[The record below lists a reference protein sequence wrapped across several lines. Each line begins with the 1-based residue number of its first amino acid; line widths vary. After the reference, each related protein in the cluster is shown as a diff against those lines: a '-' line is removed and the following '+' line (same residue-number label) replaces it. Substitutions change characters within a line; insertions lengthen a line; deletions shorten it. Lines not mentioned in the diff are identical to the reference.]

1 MREIGGWFG
10 LERVADA
17 PRRIAI
23 AVLGCPFDGAASGRC
38 GSAQGPAA
46 IRKWATTEEAI
57 DEQGRPLSGIG
68 VTDLGDVDAAGEPP
82 LAAIQIAAEEAI
94 ADGTTILL
102 GLGGDHAVTIALVS
116 AVAERHGEIAFV
128 MLDAHADCFPEYD
141 GDPDSHACT
150 VARLWESGAVRREHT
165 ALVGL
170 RSYATPELDRIA
182 ACGLVVPAAEWLA
195 TGAAMVGH
203 RMLEIVGGRPLYLSI
218 DIDVL
223 DPSAAPGTGY
233 PVAGGPTSRQ
243 LLDLLSVILPACSMV
258 GVDLVE
264 VAPGLEQDTDI
275 TAAAA
280 AHVLL
285 QVMGGIGSRGSQGPV
300 A

>member
-10 LERVADA
+10 LERVVDSA
-17 PRRIAI
+17 RRV
-23 AVLGCPFDGAASGRC
+23 AVLGCPFDGAATGRG
-38 GSAQGPAA
+38 GSAEGPAA
-46 IRKWATTEEAI
+46 IRRWASTEEAI
-57 DEQGRPLSGIG
+57 DEYGRPLTGIG
-68 VTDLGDVDAAGEPP
+68 VKDLGDVDAAGEPP
-82 LAAIQIAAEEAI
+82 LTAIRAAAADAI
-94 ADGTTILL
+94 ADGTTTLL
-102 GLGGDHAVTIALVS
+102 GLGGDHAVTIALAS

-128 MLDAHADCFPEYD
+128 MLDAHADCFPDYD
-141 GDPDSHACT
+141 GDPESHACT
-150 VARLWESGAVRREHT
+150 VSRLWELGAARPEYT

-182 ACGLVVPAAEWLA
+182 ASGLVVPGAEWLA

-203 RMLEIVGGRPLYLSI
+203 RVIEVVDGRPLYLSI
-218 DIDVL
+218 AIDVL

-243 LLDLLSVILPACSMV
+243 LLDLLAVIVPACNVV

-264 VAPGLEQDTDI
+264 VAPGLEDTDI

-285 QVMGGIGSRGSQGPV
+285 QVLGGIGRGGSQGR
-300 A
+300 AAE

>member
-1 MREIGGWFG
+1 MREIGEWFG
-10 LERVADA
+10 LERLQGAK
-17 PRRIAI
+17 RRV
-23 AVLGCPFDGAASGRC
+23 AVLGCPFDGAATGRG
-38 GSAQGPAA
+38 GSADGPAA
-46 IRKWATTEEAI
+46 IRRWASTEEAI
-57 DEQGRPLSGIG
+57 DEYGRPLSGVG
-68 VTDLGDVDAAGEPP
+68 VTDLGDVDAAGQSP
-82 LAAIQIAAEEAI
+82 LAAIQAAATVAL
-94 ADGTTILL
+94 ADGVETLL
-102 GLGGDHAVTIALVS
+102 GLGGDHAVTIALAS

-128 MLDAHADCFPEYD
+128 MLDAHADCFPDYD
-141 GDPDSHACT
+141 GDRESHACT
-150 VARLWESGAVRREHT
+150 VARLWESGAVSPECT

-182 ACGLVVPAAEWLA
+182 ACGLVVPAAEWLSA
-195 TGAAMVGH
+195 GAAMVGH
-203 RMLEIVGGRPLYLSI
+203 RVLEVVGWRPLYLSI

-243 LLDLLSVILPACSMV
+243 LLDLLAVIVPACDVV

-264 VAPGLEQDTDI
+264 VAPGLENTDI

-285 QVMGGIGSRGSQGPV
+285 QVLGGIGQRGSPQV
-300 A
+300 AAE

>member
-10 LERVADA
+10 LERVSGAS
-17 PRRIAI
+17 RRV
-23 AVLGCPFDGAASGRC
+23 AVLGCPFDGAATGRG
-38 GSAQGPAA
+38 GSAEGPAA
-46 IRKWATTEEAI
+46 IRRWASTEEAI
-57 DEQGRPLSGIG
+57 DEYGRPVSGVA
-68 VTDLGDVDAAGEPP
+68 VTDLGDVDVAGESP
-82 LAAIQIAAEEAI
+82 LAAIRIAAAEAT
-94 ADGTTILL
+94 ADGTTTLL
-102 GLGGDHAVTIALVS
+102 GLGGDHAVTIALAT
-116 AVAERHGEIAFV
+116 AVAERRGEIAFV

-141 GDPDSHACT
+141 GDPESHACT
-150 VARLWESGAVRREHT
+150 VVRLWESSAVRPECT

-182 ACGLVVPAAEWLA
+182 ACGLVVPAAEWLSA
-195 TGAAMVGH
+195 GAAVVG
-203 RMLEIVGGRPLYLSI
+203 RRVLELVGGRPLYLSV

-243 LLDLLSVILPACSMV
+243 LLDLLAVIVPACNVV
-258 GVDLVE
+258 GIDLVE
-264 VAPGLEQDTDI
+264 VAPGLDSADI

-285 QVMGGIGSRGSQGPV
+285 QVLSGIGRGGSRDRT
-300 A
+300 AE